1 MNLNYSLPEDC
12 VLLLKTV
19 DKEMCSNGTKQ
30 FKWPTYGP
38 VIEPDPESIEKKIN
52 ELNGLLWGV
61 NGEYYLED
69 RLNYKWLVIEVKK
82 SDLMPS
88 ESYFIDGVYRFRS
101 GVVVFCGDMISS
113 IDFISKY
120 APEDHN
126 IVGSIRRAGDY
137 GKPTTGFMGTSI
149 SGKWGFSKSGNLGT
163 SISDD
168 YGISVSGKGGLSI
181 VGRLGYA
188 ASGKGGT
195 ISIKYVDKDNKER
208 YITGNIGNGL
218 KEDTEYGLTN
228 LLEFK
233 TREEIESS
241 FSIDQSTFVDYYA
254 QKLEIRKLIV

>member
-1 MNLNYSLPEDC
+1 MNLSYNLPEDC

-19 DKEMCSNGTKQ
+19 DKEMCSKGTKQ

-38 VIEPDPESIEKKIN
+38 VIEPDPESLEERIN
-52 ELNGLLWGV
+52 ELNGLLWGI
-61 NGEYYLED
+61 NGEYYLEN

-82 SDLMPS
+82 SDLIPS
-88 ESYFIDGVYRFRS
+88 ESYLVGGVYRFRS
-101 GVVVFCGDMISS
+101 GTVVFCGDMVSS
-113 IDFISKY
+113 TGFMSKY
-120 APEDHN
+120 APENHN
-126 IVGSIRRAGDY
+126 IVSSIRRFGDY
-137 GKPTTGFMGTSI
+137 GKVTTGFMGTSI

-168 YGISVSGKGGLSI
+168 YGRSISGEGGLSI

-195 ISIKYVDKDNKER
+195 ISVKYIDKDNKIK
-208 YITGNIGNGL
+208 YLTGNIGNGL

-228 LLEFK
+228 SLEFK

-241 FSIDQSTFVDYYA
+241 FDIDPSIFVDFYA
-254 QKLEIRKLIV
+254 QSLEVRKLII